1 MEGHFSRLAH
11 QQQAYFQKRTG
22 NSLLSFVLHLPSG
35 ARDVYY
41 TDIVGNVSTSK
52 FRPAP
57 ANSKTRSGVER
68 ASTLEV
74 RPRYPL
80 LGGWNYTF
88 TLGWDAPLEDSAR
101 YDPKLN
107 EYIIAI
113 PFFTYLPGSVVDDA
127 EFKVIL
133 PEGAR
138 SVEIFSFA
146 MVLFWLT

>member
-1 MEGHFSRLAH
+1 MFSRLEGHFSRLAH
-11 QQQAYFQKRTG
+11 QQQAYWHKRTG
-22 NSLLSFVLHLPSG
+22 NAILSFVVLLPSG

-57 ANSKTRSGVER
+57 PNSKIRSGIER
-68 ASTLEV
+68 PSTLEV

-88 TLGWDAPLEDSAR
+88 TLGWDAPLADSAR
-101 YDPKLN
+101 YDPESN
-107 EYIIAI
+107 EYIVAI
-113 PFFTYLPGSVVDDA
+113 PFFTHLPGSVVDDA
-127 EFKVIL
+127 EFKVIM

-138 SVEIFSFA
+138 SVQTSPF
-146 MVLFWLT
+146 